1 MRNNLHS
8 FSSFNESMED
18 KHKQLSKELKDLQ
31 IKKEKML
38 VVRPKKERDADIIK
52 ISKDIDLKN
61 NEYKS
66 ALKEYLKNK
75 KEDK

>member
-31 IKKEKML
+31 REKEKML

>member
-1 MRNNLHS
+1 MRSNLHS
-8 FSSFNESMED
+8 FSSFNESIED

-31 IKKEKML
+31 RKKEKML
-38 VVRPKKERDADIIK
+38 VVRPKKEMDADIIK
-52 ISKDIDLKN
+52 INKDIDLKS
-61 NEYKS
+61 NEYKL